1 VNLGQAIG
9 KTAWQYRGSD
19 RAKVVGPAGRG
30 YDIEL
35 MGGDVARACIS
46 HLPDLENEQWV
57 TVVQVGEGAWEI
69 VGTASK
75 APRGDFAP
83 EPEGS

>member
-1 VNLGQAIG
+1 
-9 KTAWQYRGSD
+9 
-19 RAKVVGPAGRG
+19 
-30 YDIEL
+30 